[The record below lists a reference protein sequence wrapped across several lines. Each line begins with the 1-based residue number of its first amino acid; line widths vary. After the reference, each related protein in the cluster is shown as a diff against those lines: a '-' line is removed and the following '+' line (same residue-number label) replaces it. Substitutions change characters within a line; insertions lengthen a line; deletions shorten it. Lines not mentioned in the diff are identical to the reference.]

1 MANVA
6 LSTLLPLI
14 NLPRC
19 PENLILQALRE
30 ASRRFLTESEVWREN
45 ISFTTVTGQTSYTLT
60 NSYSSLAFIRR
71 VVSVQVGTALKGW
84 TFARPTTLTFS
95 SAPLGSVSG
104 TAFVVFVPVTVHSE
118 LPDWII
124 DVWGEAIAHCAAF
137 LLKSD
142 VGSKTDPH
150 PWADIEGATT
160 EKGKFDVFV
169 QEARLDVMSKLP
181 PASTFAY
188 LQDYCSSNLQRCPE
202 QFIYQSL
209 LDTCRDFV
217 QSTEIWQEEIEVT
230 TVVSQTAY
238 TLTLASGAIVSR
250 IVSVRTDEDI
260 YDESEWDFDRSN
272 NTITFETAPTS
283 IDTIYVRVVYVPIS
297 TSFDIPEWMVDKW
310 GMIIANGAI
319 ASQKS
324 RSTSEWSDAEGA
336 KVMQARYDRGL
347 AEAMR
352 EARAKRQFADP
363 QLFVR
368 DYCLENLQGCPEA
381 MIYQSI
387 RDTTNEFFKETE
399 IWRSTIEVT
408 AVADQTDYSLV
419 NPYSYADFHRVVSV
433 AVDDLFIEENEWSF
447 SNSGVLTLETAID
460 AGKTI
465 EVEVVYIPKHTKV
478 PSVLSDKWGMVIAHG
493 AIFRQ
498 KSNQGSL
505 SRPNAWYD
513 PNGAAIEQ
521 RYFYTGI
528 NEAKHEVFSKRKS
541 GDTGIQMR
549 EF

>member
-1 MANVA
+1 
-6 LSTLLPLI
+6 
-14 NLPRC
+14 
-19 PENLILQALRE
+19 
-30 ASRRFLTESEVWREN
+30 
-45 ISFTTVTGQTSYTLT
+45 
-60 NSYSSLAFIRR
+60 
-71 VVSVQVGTALKGW
+71 
-84 TFARPTTLTFS
+84 
-95 SAPLGSVSG
+95 VSG

-124 DVWGEAIAHCAAF
+124 DVWGEAIAHGAAF

-160 EKGKFDVFV
+160 EKGKFDAFV

-209 LDTCRDFV
+209 LDTCREFV
-217 QSTEIWQEEIEVT
+217 QLTEIWQEEIEVT
-230 TVVSQTAY
+230 TVVSQAYY

-260 YDESEWDFDRSN
+260 YDESEWEFDRSN
-272 NTITFETAPTS
+272 NTITFEIAPTS
-283 IDTIYVRVVYVPIS
+283 IDTIYVRVIYVPIS

-324 RSTSEWSDAEGA
+324 RSTSEWADAEGA
-336 KVMQARYDRGL
+336 RVMQARYDSGL
-347 AEAMR
+347 VEAMR
-352 EARAKRQFADP
+352 ESKARRQFADP
-363 QLFVR
+363 KLFVR
-368 DYCLENLQGCPEA
+368 DYCLENLIGCPESL
-381 MIYQSI
+381 IYQSI
-387 RDTTNEFFKETE
+387 RDATSEFFKETE

-408 AVADQTDYSLV
+408 TVADQTDYTLV
-419 NPYSYADFHRVVSV
+419 NPYSYSDFLRIVSV
-433 AVDDLFIEENEWSF
+433 SIDDQKLEEDEWEF
-447 SNSGVLTLETAID
+447 SNVGVLTLETAID
-460 AGKTI
+460 ADKTI
-465 EVEVVYIPKHTKV
+465 SIEAVYLPKDTQI
-478 PSVLSDKWGMVIAHG
+478 PSVLSDKWGMAIAHG

-498 KSNQGSL
+498 KANQGSVTNPH
-505 SRPNAWYD
+505 SWYD
-513 PNGAAIEQ
+513 QNGALLE
-521 RYFYTGI
+521 RNYFYSGI
-528 NEAKHEVFSKRKS
+528 RDAKLEVFAKRQS